1 MTLVSMRLRLL
12 RGFGSPHNGFKL
24 AARANKRT
32 REIQHDKKSG
42 LSRNSRPYAEVG
54 GVRDARHVLSSIK
67 KIQKPTTRLGSCG
80 IPRFRART
88 LEEILKHLTVMVASQ
103 VEMPTSLRLDRLVFR
118 EKTSVPKG
126 FRPSLRWG
134 SNQPTEY
141 SRVAQSGRISR

>member
-80 IPRFRART
+80 IPRCRART
-88 LEEILKHLTVMVASQ
+88 LEEILKHLTVMDASQ
-103 VEMPTSLRLDRLVFR
+103 VEMSNIAEARST
-118 EKTSVPKG
+118 G
-126 FRPSLRWG
+126 F
-134 SNQPTEY
+134 
-141 SRVAQSGRISR
+141 SRKDKCPEGISALFAVGIKSANS